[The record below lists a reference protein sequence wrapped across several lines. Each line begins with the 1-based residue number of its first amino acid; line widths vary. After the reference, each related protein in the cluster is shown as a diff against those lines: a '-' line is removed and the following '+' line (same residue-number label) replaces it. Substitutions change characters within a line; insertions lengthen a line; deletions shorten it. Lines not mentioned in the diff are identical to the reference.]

1 MGGSTVQTYKDSG
14 QSDREPSSA
23 GVTLLSLWLFLVN
36 FSVLVV
42 GASKSRFKSHMG
54 QSPSLSLFFRCLS
67 YYFYYKFS
75 KFGSSLLQPLLSGKI
90 IIMVVDYVNKLSVA
104 TKSVQMSHNPSLPW

>member
-1 MGGSTVQTYKDSG
+1 MGGSTVQMYKDSG
-14 QSDREPSSA
+14 WSDREPSSA

-42 GASKSRFKSHMG
+42 GQVNPGSNLTWGNLH
-54 QSPSLSLFFRCLS
+54 LSLFFSGACHL
-67 YYFYYKFS
+67 FCKFS

-90 IIMVVDYVNKLSVA
+90 IIVDHVNKLCVA
-104 TKSVQMSHNPSLPW
+104 TKSVQMSHNPSSPW